1 MNNTFALI
9 LAGLA
14 GGLTGLFFF
23 GGLWWT
29 VRRALV
35 SPRPA
40 LWVVSSLL
48 LRSGVTVAVFLLVG
62 VGDWQRLLLCLL
74 GFWVARQ
81 GVVRLTAPATAL
93 PTAASPVI
101 NVESCH
107 APGP

>member
-1 MNNTFALI
+1 MNTLFALT

-14 GGLTGLFFF
+14 GGLAGLFFF

-40 LWVVSSLL
+40 LWVISSLL
-48 LRSGVTVAVFLLVG
+48 LRSGVTVAVFLRVG
-62 VGDWQRLLLCLL
+62 AGDWRQLLLCLL
-74 GFWVARQ
+74 GFWAARQ
-81 GVVRLTAPATAL
+81 WVVRVTAPA
-93 PTAASPVI
+93 PAASSAA
-101 NVESCH
+101 NLESCN

>member
-1 MNNTFALI
+1 MNTTLALT

-40 LWVVSSLL
+40 LWVISSLL
-48 LRSGVTVAVFLLVG
+48 LRSGIAVAVFLLMG
-62 VGDWQRLLLCLL
+62 SGDWQRILLCLL
-74 GFWVARQ
+74 GFWAARQ
-81 GVVRLTAPATAL
+81 TVVRFTARAPA
-93 PTAASPVI
+93 ASSATHL
-101 NVESCH
+101 ESCH
-107 APGP
+107 APKP